1 LSRGAQL
8 RVTAHP
14 LGWRKLGRAA
24 LSSVWCTMGG
34 AALRSLLLVVLLP
47 HRMPAA
53 LLEPPSSPWR
63 GRIEQL
69 RTLLPQGGPG
79 LMGLDDA
86 FVSEKAPDSEPDA
99 VLTPSQAIKGLYVAF
114 NERDAD
120 RVASYLTEDCV
131 YEDLLLGPSTVC
143 RGRDAFVNALRF
155 HPAFVS
161 SKLFKDSP
169 FDFPDVVIEVDSV
182 AEGVD
187 TVGVEWHVQVRGED
201 GNDFPFP
208 LGRGLSQ
215 AKVCVETGKIERVVD
230 IAEAPWR
237 IIGVALLPFIQ
248 ASQFLSDLLR
258 RAVPTPPAESEAAG
272 RSAVELRGK
281 QWAAAA
287 AGGVASGG
295 ASLAGEGTLAALFR
309 ALDADGSGYLDMAE
323 IGEGAAKIGLPFRS
337 EEDLQTFFSKLDE
350 DGDGRITQSEFVAAL
365 GALSAEVRDA

>member
-1 LSRGAQL
+1 MPAR
-8 RVTAHP
+8 
-14 LGWRKLGRAA
+14 RA
-24 LSSVWCTMGG
+24 V
-34 AALRSLLLVVLLP
+34 LLLSAVLP
-47 HRMPAA
+47 ACAPAA
-53 LLEPPSSPWR
+53 LLER
-63 GRIEQL
+63 VGL
-69 RTLLPQGGPG
+69 RTSGLRKRVAEASTLLPKGGPG
-79 LMGLDDA
+79 LLGLDDA
-86 FVSEKAPDSEPDA
+86 LVSEQAPGTKPDA
-99 VLTPSQAIKGLYVAF
+99 VLTPGQAIKGLYKAF
-114 NERDAD
+114 NDRDAD
-120 RVASYLTEDCV
+120 RVASFLTEDCV

-161 SKLFKDSP
+161 DKLLSKLP
-169 FDFPDVVIEVDSV
+169 FGSQLPDVVIEVDSI

-187 TVGVEWHVQVRGED
+187 TVGVEWHVQIKGDD
-201 GNDFPFP
+201 GSDFPFP

-295 ASLAGEGTLAALFR
+295 ASLAGEGTLAALFQ

-323 IGEGAAKIGLPFRS
+323 IGEGATKIGLPFRS
-337 EEDLQTFFSKLDE
+337 EEDLQAS
-350 DGDGRITQSEFVAAL
+350 RVPY
-365 GALSAEVRDA
+365 